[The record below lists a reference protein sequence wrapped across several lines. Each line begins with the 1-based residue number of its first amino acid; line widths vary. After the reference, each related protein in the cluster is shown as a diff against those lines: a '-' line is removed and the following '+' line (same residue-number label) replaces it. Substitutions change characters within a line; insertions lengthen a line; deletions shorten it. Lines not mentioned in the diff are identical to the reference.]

1 MRITQKTFVKDLCR
15 SDNWQIFMF
24 LNILTKEFH
33 LRMFTYTTK
42 I

>member
-1 MRITQKTFVKDLCR
+1 MRITQKTFVEDLCT

-24 LNILTKEFH
+24 LTILTKEFH
-33 LRMFTYTTK
+33 LRMFTYMSK

>member
-1 MRITQKTFVKDLCR
+1 MRITQKTFGKGLCR

-24 LNILTKEFH
+24 LNILTEEFH
-33 LRMFTYTTK
+33 LRMFTYRTK